1 MFRKKA
7 THFFKFAQKI
17 FPRFVLV
24 SFCPITGMITLPKRG
39 RFPPDHPSMPRG
51 QCPPPNTARRSAAP
65 HSQHS
70 PDAPP
75 VPRSSRPAQKRP
87 AQHPPLRSAHST
99 FPARP
104 PPFDSA
110 TPRAACRYPAP
121 GNKAPGAHPRRSR
134 PSLRH
139 DPFPALLAERHDHT
153 GSAPFKTRTS
163 PLIGTENPRRPS
175 HPAAREPPRRPIA
188 QPRPTT

>member
-39 RFPPDHPSMPRG
+39 RFPPDLPSMPRG

-75 VPRSSRPAQKRP
+75 VPRSSRPTQKRS
-87 AQHPPLRSAHST
+87 AQHSPSGSPAPYPRRDHSVT
-99 FPARP
+99 R
-104 PPFDSA
+104 
-110 TPRAACRYPAP
+110 TTCAACRYHAP
-121 GNKAPGAHPRRSR
+121 GNNAPGAHPRRRR
-134 PSLRH
+134 PSPRH
-139 DPFPALLAERHDHT
+139 DPFPAPLAERHDHT

-163 PLIGTENPRRPS
+163 SLIGTENPRRPS
-175 HPAAREPPRRPIA
+175 RPAAREPPRRPIA

>member
-17 FPRFVLV
+17 FPRFVLA
-24 SFCPITGMITLPKRG
+24 SFCPITGMITLPKYS

-51 QCPPPNTARRSAAP
+51 QGPPPNTARRSAAP
-65 HSQHS
+65 HAQHS

-99 FPARP
+99 FPAKHPHSTAPRPAPPADTP
-104 PPFDSA
+104 PPA
-110 TPRAACRYPAP
+110 TRLPALI
-121 GNKAPGAHPRRSR
+121 PGAAAPRSGMIRSPR
-134 PSLRH
+134 SSQSGTITPDLLLSRR
-139 DPFPALLAERHDHT
+139 AL
-153 GSAPFKTRTS
+153 
-163 PLIGTENPRRPS
+163 PRS
-175 HPAAREPPRRPIA
+175 
-188 QPRPTT
+188 